1 MFTQYEAHETPAAT
15 TSDGIPIAGFRL
27 PNSQSF
33 TQAINMEQE
42 KAMQILTQS
51 VPASHPPF
59 VDESIFSDSEDEN
72 ENDCQQQEESAVK
85 MTIEKEVALNQLET
99 IETPGEQVMTE
110 EQLEDLDVQ
119 ECSLDDDERLEETE
133 IAVKIDKDAAASNP
147 KFESAES
154 WLLYLEEY
162 NSRTR
167 YEAVAKLFTDFI
179 ENYRKNNPNNKL
191 SNIHIAVPWMADLQK
206 QTVEVVDRKAETI
219 EKLKAE
225 AEAKLTGNAEVE
237 NNTDKQ
243 NGVECHANKRQKK
256 NHHKKE
262 EVRKEEKKPKKK
274 LLKKKYAPTTLASW
288 YSIIWQF
295 CRHSGWGDIKKECP
309 IIGDMIKKWMK
320 VYNNNNNNNNNNYY
334 YYLESYN
341 KEICNFN
348 RGRVTAVS

>member
-1 MFTQYEAHETPAAT
+1 VFTQYEAHETPAAT

-27 PNSQSF
+27 PSSQSF
-33 TQAINMEQE
+33 TQAINMEQ

-51 VPASHPPF
+51 VPAPAPF

-72 ENDCQQQEESAVK
+72 HENDCQQQQKLAVQ
-85 MTIEKEVALNQLET
+85 MTIEKEVALNPLEM
-99 IETPGEQVMTE
+99 IETVGEQVLTE

-133 IAVKIDKDAAASNP
+133 IAVKIDTDAAANNP

-154 WLLYLEEY
+154 WLLYLEEH

-179 ENYRKNNPNNKL
+179 ENYRKNNPNKKI
-191 SNIHIAVPWMADLQK
+191 SNIQIAVPWMADLQK

-225 AEAKLTGNAEVE
+225 AEAKLIGNAEVE
-237 NNTDKQ
+237 VDNNIDKQ
-243 NGVECHANKRQKK
+243 NSVECHRNKRQKK

-262 EVRKEEKKPKKK
+262 EVRKEEKKQKKK

-320 VYNNNNNNNNNNYY
+320 VYNYY
-334 YYLESYN
+334 YYYYYYYYYHLESYN
-341 KEICNFN
+341 KEICDFN
-348 RGRVTAVS
+348 RGRIATVS